1 MNAVI
6 IAAVLVI
13 ALAWTIYCFW
23 DEIKQFFVSGQRTNS
38 TGPGSGPRSYRSD
51 QDVIQLQQ
59 VASSTE
65 LAKAIECIN
74 DKILKQLIITKVAAG
89 ITFNQYEFF
98 TNVLNAN
105 LEILNTQGKLS
116 KAEKEKISKLQW
128 ISRGQV

>member
-1 MNAVI
+1 
-6 IAAVLVI
+6 
-13 ALAWTIYCFW
+13 
-23 DEIKQFFVSGQRTNS
+23 
-38 TGPGSGPRSYRSD
+38 
-51 QDVIQLQQ
+51 LQQ